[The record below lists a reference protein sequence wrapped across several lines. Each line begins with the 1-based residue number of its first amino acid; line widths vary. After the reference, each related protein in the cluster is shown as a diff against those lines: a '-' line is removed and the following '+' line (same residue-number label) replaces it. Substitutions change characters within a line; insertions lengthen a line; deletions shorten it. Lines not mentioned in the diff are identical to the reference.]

1 MQSCV
6 ALERSNNSYMESI
19 AEPCVSK
26 NQKGIFPMWVGLERK
41 SWKKV
46 EAMERSIPELKAEFA
61 CMCERKR

>member
-41 SWKKV
+41 S
-46 EAMERSIPELKAEFA
+46 
-61 CMCERKR
+61 